1 MTLMKHN
8 TTYIAPNPKLAATT
22 EAPSA
27 TTIPPIVARIFSTK
41 IIHNHTVKPVES
53 LLFSIIILL

>member
-1 MTLMKHN
+1 MKLS
-8 TTYIAPNPKLAATT
+8 TTYIEPNPKVAPTT

-27 TTIPPIVARIFSTK
+27 TTIPPIVERISTTK

-53 LLFSIIILL
+53 LLFYIIILL

>member
-1 MTLMKHN
+1 MKHS
-8 TTYIAPNPKLAATT
+8 TTYIEPNPKVAPTT

-27 TTIPPIVARIFSTK
+27 TTIPTIVARIFSTK
-41 IIHNHTVKPVES
+41 IIHNHTFKPVES

>member
-1 MTLMKHN
+1 MKLS
-8 TTYIAPNPKLAATT
+8 TTYIEPNPKAAPTT

-27 TTIPPIVARIFSTK
+27 TTIPPIAARTFTTK